1 MRPNFILSTCPFMPL
16 VHKQGVWLSFFIF
29 LISGELLSQSDSSGK
44 AHYTLPEMTVKSVRK
59 EPDLQRMRSVQGTFV
74 CSGARN
80 EVICL
85 EQKDV
90 ALSEKHGRQ
99 IFAKIPGVFVYDMDG
114 TGNQVN
120 ISTRGLDPHRG
131 WEFNIRKDQVITNTD
146 MYGYPASHYNIPMEA
161 VERIELIRGTAAI
174 QYGAQFGGMLN
185 YVSKTP
191 DSTSALA
198 YEGIQTVGSFG
209 MLSGFH
215 RVSGSLGAFRY
226 SAWMNQ
232 KKLDGYRDES
242 ASSYDAQAVS
252 LFWNP
257 ANSFDLRLEWTHSNY
272 IIQLAGPLND
282 SMFRAD
288 PRQAS
293 RSRNFYNP
301 DIHIPSLSLSWKP
314 QARTTLSFTASAV
327 LGSRNSVLFDKPVT
341 APDTIQAATL
351 QYANRQVD
359 IDDYRSLTAEARL
372 FQGYRLLGGEHSFV
386 LGVQYMDNDLH
397 RKQQGLGSTGNN
409 FDLGLVS
416 GGWGRDLHLLS
427 GNLAVFLQNS
437 MSISSRLTLNTG
449 VRVENGHSDM
459 EGKISYYADSLLPAR
474 IDHKFPLFGVNA
486 QYTFGS
492 SAECY
497 AGWSQAYRPVIFK
510 DIVPGSVYEQVD
522 RDLKDADGYN
532 LELGFRGKWESFQ
545 WDLGVFSL
553 QYNHRMGTLAQTD
566 AGGELTILRTNI
578 GDAQTY
584 GVETFL
590 QWDPWIGDAFDVSF
604 STATSWMDARYRDA
618 WVRVGNEN
626 VSIDGNRVESV
637 PTWIVRNGLTVRW
650 KRFRLSA
657 LHSFTGETYADALN
671 TELSNASGSVGI
683 VPAYHLVDLN
693 LSIKMSTALSVRLNL
708 NNAFDKQYFTKR
720 PQFYPG
726 PGIWPSDGRSFS
738 ASFFVKLN
746 D

>member
-1 MRPNFILSTCPFMPL
+1 MRPNFFLSTFSFNAAGHLPC
-16 VHKQGVWLSFFIF
+16 VWLSIAMILFSVS
-29 LISGELLSQSDSSGK
+29 LSGQPDSSGK
-44 AHYTLPEMTVKSVRK
+44 SHYTLPELTVKSVRK
-59 EPDLQRMRSVQGTFV
+59 EPDLLRLHALQGTYV

-131 WEFNIRKDQVITNTD
+131 WEFNIRKDLVMTNTD

-185 YVSKTP
+185 YVSKAP
-191 DSTSALA
+191 DSSSALA
-198 YEGIQTVGSFG
+198 YEGIQSVGSNG
-209 MLSGFH
+209 LLSGFH
-215 RVSGSLGAFRY
+215 RVSGSLGTFRY

-232 KKLDGYRDES
+232 KKMDGYRDES
-242 ASSYDAQAVS
+242 SSTYDAQAVS
-252 LFWNP
+252 LFWSP
-257 ANSFDLRLEWTHSNY
+257 VRSIDLRLEWTHSNY
-272 IIQLAGPLND
+272 VIQLAGPLND

-288 PRQAS
+288 PSQAS
-293 RSRNFYNP
+293 RSRNYYNP
-301 DIHIPSLSLSWKP
+301 NIHIPSLALSWKP
-314 QARTTLSFTASAV
+314 HAHTTLSFTASAV

-341 APDTIQAATL
+341 TRDTILAATL

-359 IDDYRSLTAEARL
+359 IDDYRSITAEARL
-372 FQGYRLLGGEHSFV
+372 LQGYRLLGGEHTFV
-386 LGVQYMDNDLH
+386 LGAQYMDNDLH
-397 RKQQGLGSTGNN
+397 RKQQGLGSTGDD
-409 FDLGLVS
+409 FDLRLVS

-427 GNLAVFLQNS
+427 RNLAVFLQNS
-437 MSISSRLTLNTG
+437 MSFTSRLTMNVG
-449 VRVENGHSDM
+449 VRLENGHSDM
-459 EGKISYYADSLLPAR
+459 EGKITYYADSLLPAR
-474 IDHKFPLFGVNA
+474 IDHKFPLLGLNA
-486 QYTFGS
+486 QYNLGS
-492 SAECY
+492 ATECY

-532 LELGFRGKWESFQ
+532 LELGFRGKWKSLQ
-545 WDLGVFSL
+545 WDLGLFAL
-553 QYNHRMGTLAQTD
+553 QYNNRLGTLAETN

-578 GDAQTY
+578 GNAQTR
-584 GVETFL
+584 GVECFL
-590 QWDPWIGDAFDVSF
+590 QWDPWISDAFDISL
-604 STATSWMDARYRDA
+604 STATSWMEAHYRNA

-637 PTWIVRNGLTVRW
+637 PAWIVRNGLTLRW
-650 KRFRLSA
+650 KRMRLSA

-671 TELSNASGSVGI
+671 TEMPNASGSVGI

-693 LSIKMSTALSVRLNL
+693 LTLKLSTSLSVRFNL